1 MAICAEW
8 PLYFY
13 LHRCLGCQLHA
24 QCTACSNLR
33 TRFGTTVDGRP
44 SGEGW
49 VSIPIFFATTSQI
62 LEVFAT
68 SPLSLCQV
76 GFSSLSEAQRAM
88 KDKDRQ
94 HIGDRYVE
102 IFLHQVRP
110 HSSPATA
117 AAASCSMQVG
127 DTVFGQKFARGGRGG
142 GGGDGGSFKHEGGA
156 AGDSVKMNSGDI
168 FKKLSR
174 EVCS

>member
-1 MAICAEW
+1 
-8 PLYFY
+8 
-13 LHRCLGCQLHA
+13 
-24 QCTACSNLR
+24 
-33 TRFGTTVDGRP
+33 
-44 SGEGW
+44 
-49 VSIPIFFATTSQI
+49 
-62 LEVFAT
+62 
-68 SPLSLCQV
+68 
-76 GFSSLSEAQRAM
+76 M

-110 HSSPATA
+110 HSSLATA

-142 GGGDGGSFKHEGGA
+142 GGSDGGSFKHEGGA
-156 AGDSVKMNSGDI
+156 GGDSVKMNSGDI

-174 EVCS
+174 EVSN